1 MMRFLVGRV
10 LQTVLSMLVV
20 ISIVFVLTRLSGNP
34 IHLLLDVNATERDQ
48 EILTRYLGLDQP
60 LPVQYA
66 IYVKNLARGDL
77 GQSILSRRPVAEHIW
92 ERLPATVELGF
103 VAMFLSVLI
112 GVPLG
117 VYSAVRRGGIM
128 DGAARVFAVLGQ
140 SMPTF
145 WLGLMLI
152 LFFGVVLGV
161 LPAGGRGGLLH
172 LILPAFTLGYF
183 TSAAILRLT
192 RSAMLEVLGSDY
204 IKFARLK
211 GLHEQV
217 VLWKHGLKNALLP
230 VVTFAVMLF
239 VQFLGGAV
247 VTETVFAWPG
257 LGRLI
262 LESITTRDYPI
273 VQAGVLV
280 LSALYLTGN
289 LFVDV
294 LYSYL
299 NPLLQ
304 HPRGARLRRAL
315 SALPRSAEPHRRRHH
330 PEADS
335 PGVDGARRRKPPAR
349 DRSLRTRRAQPGRP
363 RQPHLADR
371 VPRGDRRGGHARH
384 GPRPDLRL
392 PRRRRRQRA
401 DAADRHRAVAP
412 DGLDRGRAGGGLRAE
427 LSQRHPGHCALA
439 LAALRAPDPWRDS
452 GDQGAGLRRARDRG
466 RTLERLDHPAA
477 HLPQRGADLAGHLHP
492 AGGLR
497 DPPGGHVELS
507 RRRCPAPESCLGPDD
522 RRWPRVPGDGL
533 VDLVLSGDRNALDGS
548 GRQPDGRLAARL
560 SRSKAQAGGRA
571 RGRAGRAGTRAGGAR
586 RRASGG
592 ARRRGSCRRRV
603 ASPDLEATQT
613 LRILGGNGMK

>member
-1 MMRFLVGRV
+1 MWRFLTGRV
-10 LQTVLSMLVV
+10 LQTLLSMLVV

-34 IHLLLDVNATERDQ
+34 VDLLLDVNATERDR
-48 EILTRYLGLDQP
+48 EILMHHLGLDRP
-60 LPVQYA
+60 LLVQYG
-66 IYVKNLARGDL
+66 IYVKNIALGDFGSSVL
-77 GQSILSRRPVAEHIW
+77 TRRPVTEHIW

-117 VYSAVRRGGIM
+117 MYSAVRRGGLL
-128 DGAARVFAVLGQ
+128 DTGARVFAVLGQ

-152 LFFGVVLGV
+152 LFFGVVLGL
-161 LPAGGRGGLLH
+161 LPAGGRGGPQH

-289 LFVDV
+289 LFFDV

-299 NPLLQ
+299 NP
-304 HPRGARLRRAL
+304 RI
-315 SALPRSAEPHRRRHH
+315 
-330 PEADS
+330 
-335 PGVDGARRRKPPAR
+335 
-349 DRSLRTRRAQPGRP
+349 
-363 RQPHLADR
+363 
-371 VPRGDRRGGHARH
+371 
-384 GPRPDLRL
+384 
-392 PRRRRRQRA
+392 
-401 DAADRHRAVAP
+401 
-412 DGLDRGRAGGGLRAE
+412 
-427 LSQRHPGHCALA
+427 
-439 LAALRAPDPWRDS
+439 
-452 GDQGAGLRRARDRG
+452 RRAR
-466 RTLERLDHPAA
+466 A
-477 HLPQRGADLAGHLHP
+477 
-492 AGGLR
+492 
-497 DPPGGHVELS
+497 
-507 RRRCPAPESCLGPDD
+507 
-522 RRWPRVPGDGL
+522 
-533 VDLVLSGDRNALDGS
+533 
-548 GRQPDGRLAARL
+548 
-560 SRSKAQAGGRA
+560 
-571 RGRAGRAGTRAGGAR
+571 
-586 RRASGG
+586 
-592 ARRRGSCRRRV
+592 
-603 ASPDLEATQT
+603 
-613 LRILGGNGMK
+613 

>member
-1 MMRFLVGRV
+1 MVRFLVGRV

-161 LPAGGRGGLLH
+161 LPAGGRGGLEH

-299 NPLLQ
+299 NP
-304 HPRGARLRRAL
+304 RIRRA
-315 SALPRSAEPHRRRHH
+315 
-330 PEADS
+330 
-335 PGVDGARRRKPPAR
+335 GA
-349 DRSLRTRRAQPGRP
+349 
-363 RQPHLADR
+363 
-371 VPRGDRRGGHARH
+371 
-384 GPRPDLRL
+384 
-392 PRRRRRQRA
+392 
-401 DAADRHRAVAP
+401 
-412 DGLDRGRAGGGLRAE
+412 
-427 LSQRHPGHCALA
+427 
-439 LAALRAPDPWRDS
+439 
-452 GDQGAGLRRARDRG
+452 
-466 RTLERLDHPAA
+466 
-477 HLPQRGADLAGHLHP
+477 
-492 AGGLR
+492 
-497 DPPGGHVELS
+497 
-507 RRRCPAPESCLGPDD
+507 
-522 RRWPRVPGDGL
+522 
-533 VDLVLSGDRNALDGS
+533 
-548 GRQPDGRLAARL
+548 
-560 SRSKAQAGGRA
+560 
-571 RGRAGRAGTRAGGAR
+571 
-586 RRASGG
+586 
-592 ARRRGSCRRRV
+592 
-603 ASPDLEATQT
+603 
-613 LRILGGNGMK
+613 

>member
-1 MMRFLVGRV
+1 MWKYLIGRV
-10 LQTVLSMLVV
+10 LQALLSMLVV
-20 ISIVFVLTRLSGNP
+20 ISIVFFLTRLSGNP
-34 IHLLLDVNATERDQ
+34 IHLLLDVNASERDQ
-48 EILTRYLGLDQP
+48 QILMHHLGLDKS
-60 LPVQYA
+60 LPIQYGL
-66 IYVKNLARGDL
+66 YVRNIFLGDFGRSVL
-77 GQSILSRRPVAEHIW
+77 TRRPVTEHIW
-92 ERLPATVELGF
+92 ERLPATVELGV

-117 VYSAVRRGGIM
+117 VYSAVHRGGTL

-152 LFFGVVLGV
+152 LLFGVVLRF
-161 LPAGGRGGLLH
+161 LPAGGRGGIEH

-299 NPLLQ
+299 NP
-304 HPRGARLRRAL
+304 RIR
-315 SALPRSAEPHRRRHH
+315 
-330 PEADS
+330 
-335 PGVDGARRRKPPAR
+335 
-349 DRSLRTRRAQPGRP
+349 
-363 RQPHLADR
+363 
-371 VPRGDRRGGHARH
+371 HAR
-384 GPRPDLRL
+384 
-392 PRRRRRQRA
+392 A
-401 DAADRHRAVAP
+401 
-412 DGLDRGRAGGGLRAE
+412 
-427 LSQRHPGHCALA
+427 
-439 LAALRAPDPWRDS
+439 
-452 GDQGAGLRRARDRG
+452 
-466 RTLERLDHPAA
+466 
-477 HLPQRGADLAGHLHP
+477 
-492 AGGLR
+492 
-497 DPPGGHVELS
+497 
-507 RRRCPAPESCLGPDD
+507 
-522 RRWPRVPGDGL
+522 
-533 VDLVLSGDRNALDGS
+533 
-548 GRQPDGRLAARL
+548 
-560 SRSKAQAGGRA
+560 
-571 RGRAGRAGTRAGGAR
+571 
-586 RRASGG
+586 
-592 ARRRGSCRRRV
+592 
-603 ASPDLEATQT
+603 
-613 LRILGGNGMK
+613 

>member
-1 MMRFLVGRV
+1 MWKYLIGRG

-20 ISIVFVLTRLSGNP
+20 ISIVFFLTRLSGNP
-34 IHLLLDVNATERDQ
+34 IHLLLDVNASERDQ
-48 EILTRYLGLDQP
+48 QILMEHLGLDKS
-60 LPVQYA
+60 LPVQYGL
-66 IYVKNLARGDL
+66 YVRNIFLGDFGRSVL
-77 GQSILSRRPVAEHIW
+77 TRRPVTEHIW
-92 ERLPATVELGF
+92 ERLPATVELGV

-117 VYSAVRRGGIM
+117 VYSAVHRGGTL

-152 LFFGVVLGV
+152 LLFGVVLRF
-161 LPAGGRGGLLH
+161 LPAGGRGGIEH

-299 NPLLQ
+299 NP
-304 HPRGARLRRAL
+304 RIR
-315 SALPRSAEPHRRRHH
+315 
-330 PEADS
+330 
-335 PGVDGARRRKPPAR
+335 
-349 DRSLRTRRAQPGRP
+349 
-363 RQPHLADR
+363 
-371 VPRGDRRGGHARH
+371 HAR
-384 GPRPDLRL
+384 
-392 PRRRRRQRA
+392 A
-401 DAADRHRAVAP
+401 
-412 DGLDRGRAGGGLRAE
+412 
-427 LSQRHPGHCALA
+427 
-439 LAALRAPDPWRDS
+439 
-452 GDQGAGLRRARDRG
+452 
-466 RTLERLDHPAA
+466 
-477 HLPQRGADLAGHLHP
+477 
-492 AGGLR
+492 
-497 DPPGGHVELS
+497 
-507 RRRCPAPESCLGPDD
+507 
-522 RRWPRVPGDGL
+522 
-533 VDLVLSGDRNALDGS
+533 
-548 GRQPDGRLAARL
+548 
-560 SRSKAQAGGRA
+560 
-571 RGRAGRAGTRAGGAR
+571 
-586 RRASGG
+586 
-592 ARRRGSCRRRV
+592 
-603 ASPDLEATQT
+603 
-613 LRILGGNGMK
+613 

>member
-1 MMRFLVGRV
+1 MVRYLIGRV

-48 EILTRYLGLDQP
+48 EILTRYLGLDRP

-66 IYVKNLARGDL
+66 IYVRNLARGDL
-77 GQSILSRRPVAEHIW
+77 GQSILSRRPVVEHIW

-117 VYSAVRRGGIM
+117 VYSAVRRGGIF

-152 LFFGVVLGV
+152 LFFAVVLGL
-161 LPAGGRGGLLH
+161 LPAGGRGGLSH

-299 NPLLQ
+299 NP
-304 HPRGARLRRAL
+304 RIRRA
-315 SALPRSAEPHRRRHH
+315 
-330 PEADS
+330 
-335 PGVDGARRRKPPAR
+335 GA
-349 DRSLRTRRAQPGRP
+349 
-363 RQPHLADR
+363 
-371 VPRGDRRGGHARH
+371 
-384 GPRPDLRL
+384 
-392 PRRRRRQRA
+392 
-401 DAADRHRAVAP
+401 
-412 DGLDRGRAGGGLRAE
+412 
-427 LSQRHPGHCALA
+427 
-439 LAALRAPDPWRDS
+439 
-452 GDQGAGLRRARDRG
+452 
-466 RTLERLDHPAA
+466 
-477 HLPQRGADLAGHLHP
+477 
-492 AGGLR
+492 
-497 DPPGGHVELS
+497 
-507 RRRCPAPESCLGPDD
+507 
-522 RRWPRVPGDGL
+522 
-533 VDLVLSGDRNALDGS
+533 
-548 GRQPDGRLAARL
+548 
-560 SRSKAQAGGRA
+560 
-571 RGRAGRAGTRAGGAR
+571 
-586 RRASGG
+586 
-592 ARRRGSCRRRV
+592 
-603 ASPDLEATQT
+603 
-613 LRILGGNGMK
+613 

>member
-1 MMRFLVGRV
+1 MVRFLVGRV

-60 LPVQYA
+60 LPIQYA

-161 LPAGGRGGLLH
+161 LPAGGRGGLEH

-204 IKFARLK
+204 FKFARLK

-299 NPLLQ
+299 NP
-304 HPRGARLRRAL
+304 RIRRA
-315 SALPRSAEPHRRRHH
+315 
-330 PEADS
+330 
-335 PGVDGARRRKPPAR
+335 GA
-349 DRSLRTRRAQPGRP
+349 
-363 RQPHLADR
+363 
-371 VPRGDRRGGHARH
+371 
-384 GPRPDLRL
+384 
-392 PRRRRRQRA
+392 
-401 DAADRHRAVAP
+401 
-412 DGLDRGRAGGGLRAE
+412 
-427 LSQRHPGHCALA
+427 
-439 LAALRAPDPWRDS
+439 
-452 GDQGAGLRRARDRG
+452 
-466 RTLERLDHPAA
+466 
-477 HLPQRGADLAGHLHP
+477 
-492 AGGLR
+492 
-497 DPPGGHVELS
+497 
-507 RRRCPAPESCLGPDD
+507 
-522 RRWPRVPGDGL
+522 
-533 VDLVLSGDRNALDGS
+533 
-548 GRQPDGRLAARL
+548 
-560 SRSKAQAGGRA
+560 
-571 RGRAGRAGTRAGGAR
+571 
-586 RRASGG
+586 
-592 ARRRGSCRRRV
+592 
-603 ASPDLEATQT
+603 
-613 LRILGGNGMK
+613 

>member
-1 MMRFLVGRV
+1 MWRYVVGRV

-77 GQSILSRRPVAEHIW
+77 GQS
-92 ERLPATVELGF
+92 
-103 VAMFLSVLI
+103 
-112 GVPLG
+112 
-117 VYSAVRRGGIM
+117 
-128 DGAARVFAVLGQ
+128 
-140 SMPTF
+140 MPTF

-161 LPAGGRGGLLH
+161 LPAGGRGGLEH

-239 VQFLGGAV
+239 VQFLGGAR
-247 VTETVFAWPG
+247 VTEKMFAWPG

-280 LSALYLTGN
+280 LSALYLTAN
-289 LFVDV
+289 LCVDV

-299 NPLLQ
+299 NPRIR
-304 HPRGARLRRAL
+304 H
-315 SALPRSAEPHRRRHH
+315 RSA
-330 PEADS
+330 
-335 PGVDGARRRKPPAR
+335 
-349 DRSLRTRRAQPGRP
+349 
-363 RQPHLADR
+363 
-371 VPRGDRRGGHARH
+371 
-384 GPRPDLRL
+384 
-392 PRRRRRQRA
+392 
-401 DAADRHRAVAP
+401 
-412 DGLDRGRAGGGLRAE
+412 AG
-427 LSQRHPGHCALA
+427 
-439 LAALRAPDPWRDS
+439 
-452 GDQGAGLRRARDRG
+452 
-466 RTLERLDHPAA
+466 
-477 HLPQRGADLAGHLHP
+477 
-492 AGGLR
+492 
-497 DPPGGHVELS
+497 
-507 RRRCPAPESCLGPDD
+507 
-522 RRWPRVPGDGL
+522 
-533 VDLVLSGDRNALDGS
+533 
-548 GRQPDGRLAARL
+548 
-560 SRSKAQAGGRA
+560 
-571 RGRAGRAGTRAGGAR
+571 
-586 RRASGG
+586 
-592 ARRRGSCRRRV
+592 
-603 ASPDLEATQT
+603 
-613 LRILGGNGMK
+613 